1 MELRLQV
8 GEGLLRI
15 SVINNEFINLK
26 REAKSALLLI
36 WMTKGFAHCQI
47 SMSML
52 GNVGLHPGNVI
63 KHTHGTS

>member
-1 MELRLQV
+1 MPRLQV

-36 WMTKGFAHCQI
+36 WMTKGF
-47 SMSML
+47 
-52 GNVGLHPGNVI
+52 
-63 KHTHGTS
+63 TR